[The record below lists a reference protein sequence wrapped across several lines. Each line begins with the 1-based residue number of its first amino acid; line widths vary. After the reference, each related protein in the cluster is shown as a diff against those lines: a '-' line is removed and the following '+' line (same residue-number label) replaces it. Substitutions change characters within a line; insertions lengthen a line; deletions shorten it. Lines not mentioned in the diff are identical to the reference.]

1 MYETNVVYIRLNIT
15 RQMCPSLKRFLSP
28 LSEGPYTPTHRSMFF
43 LAASNGDKNI
53 MRVNCYSSDLIE
65 TEIDVIYII
74 QTASDKKQEMP
85 QLHTV
90 E

>member
-1 MYETNVVYIRLNIT
+1 
-15 RQMCPSLKRFLSP
+15 MCLSSKRFCYPRCLKAHSHQRIVP
-28 LSEGPYTPTHRSMFF
+28 CFF

-65 TEIDVIYII
+65 TEIYVIYII

>member
-1 MYETNVVYIRLNIT
+1 
-15 RQMCPSLKRFLSP
+15 MCPSSTLLLSP
-28 LSEGPYTPTHRSMFF
+28 LSEDPFTPVHRSMFF
-43 LAASNGDKNI
+43 LAASNGDKDI